1 MMQSHFSKKK
11 GEKKPEMTLNS
22 GIFLA
27 EPSRIGCKFSV
38 INIRSRFLARV
49 GAHFTPKNLRLD
61 CVTSSFTVN
70 NGNCEV
76 SSTLAV
82 TSPQAPP
89 AERKRYKVEA
99 DTT

>member
-1 MMQSHFSKKK
+1 
-11 GEKKPEMTLNS
+11 MTLNS

-38 INIRSRFLARV
+38 INIRSVRV
-49 GAHFTPKNLRLD
+49 GAHFTPKNLRFD

-76 SSTLAV
+76 SSMLAV